1 MMKNHGLR
9 RIFSLFL
16 ALFMVFTLLPTTALA
31 EDTTGADGTQPKTV
45 AVDEG
50 EKKTDPPAQE
60 QPKNENPPAPE
71 EPKTFTVTYTDGADG
86 AVFDNEVHSNLP
98 SGTATP
104 AFSGSLAREGYTFVG
119 WNPAVAETVTADVT
133 YAAKW
138 EAGKTNARRVTV
150 PPIPDP
156 GVAPAALNTGHKID
170 VRFTVLYVGDEF
182 NIGYNYGSSEKTQ
195 FVCQY
200 KTNHSDTAYNNHTIA
215 ISDIKAAAGRASVN
229 SGYQIVGWSKESN
242 ANPTTWSLNK
252 SGTTACNKGSTIYL
266 VAKNPNPTTKY
277 TYTLNYDANGG
288 TGAPSADSWS
298 TTDAAIRYHS
308 FTVKNTI
315 PTREGYVFKGWKA
328 NDGSDTIYTG
338 GMTCA
343 VSQYGNDVVKNGNT
357 WTRTLYAVW
366 EEDAPPQPTAPDN
379 DTVKALLG
387 ENAVQII
394 CTNAQIGHGSKTFGL
409 IDGTFTVYQSNNRRC
424 EVVINGF
431 SSYMSK
437 FDAAVSVPAGTHIT
451 DNSMAGQNRTK
462 INLVWSDG
470 KWTAAD
476 APAKYHVLCSLQPV
490 EPTTPG
496 EGDLENIEKLVRIV
510 CDRNIHDAKEYGVIA
525 GSCEF
530 GGIDM
535 TGDVPTCPVTIQ
547 AAEYVKAYNGT
558 IGVEHTITGDTERLL
573 ILAWDANNNVW
584 RPMTDTPV
592 TFTVICPPAKPG
604 VEDLSNLKAPVDVT
618 CTTKPETHAAVH
630 FSLRGGTYTIGD
642 VAGNETDGYTCD
654 ITVTADK
661 YVARYNMDYGK
672 HTLTGD
678 NTKTLTLKYVEGQW
692 AVDTPI
698 TFPVECEEDLFPVHL
713 VIYRNGNTT
722 TAYKDIALE
731 SQPKGHVIDLSTI
744 DIADYYTGNYE
755 FYGWYDDGLFNIY
768 KSDPANPPAGLKE
781 KTVNGWTNLK
791 CMVYDKYQVVYFQ
804 SEEAL
809 RDFQNDHSKTE
820 GRLYSTTALFGSTLP
835 TADAPTPT
843 RTGYTFKFW
852 SREGQN
858 GDVTGQTVNGWTNLY
873 AVWEKNTYTVT
884 YTDGVNGEAFAD
896 QVYNVPFEDATPAF
910 DGTPARAGYKF
921 LGWEPTVAETV
932 TENATYVAQWEKLY
946 TVTYTDGVDGKAF
959 KDDVHSDLEKDT
971 PTPAF
976 SGDTP
981 TRKGFV
987 FDGWNPEVAETV
999 TEDVT
1004 YTAQWKPVQPD
1015 KKAIEGAIGR
1025 GVAVVCDNQNVNHG
1039 EKKYKPTLG
1048 EYTVSNVMGTAADG
1062 YTCTVT
1068 VRAAKFIEKYSS
1080 DMSNAVHTLIAG
1092 EPAEKTI
1099 ELKWNGEKWVAETE
1113 LPVTF
1118 HTLCPPE
1125 QPSKKDIEGAIGRGV
1140 KIVCDNQNVNHWGKD
1155 YKPTQGEYTV
1165 SDVTGTASEGYTC
1178 TITVKA
1184 AKIIEKYSSD
1194 MGKTHALIVG
1204 EQAEKAVELKWNGEK
1219 WVAKTELPITFHVE
1233 CPPEKPTYDELKG
1246 LGINAKVDC
1255 TTTTA
1260 HNGKSYTLIEGTYE
1274 VSDPERKGTAYTC
1287 ILTVN
1292 AKDYVAKYN
1301 AEENVGPHTLDDRDS
1316 KTIELTWNGEKWT
1329 AAETSVTFNV
1339 KCELLTVTYT
1349 DGVKGEEVFA
1359 DVVYND
1365 IPYGT
1370 NTPAFGTKD
1379 PTRKGYKFLGWEPVV
1394 ADTVTENATYVAQW
1408 EKLYTVTYT
1417 DGAKGKAFEDQ
1428 VFTDLE
1434 SGTKTPE
1441 FNGTP
1446 TRKGYKF
1453 AGWEPVVSETVT
1465 ENVTYTA
1472 QWEELYTVTYTDGV
1486 KGKAFKDQV
1495 YSDLESGTATP
1506 KFDGK
1511 PKRSGYTFTGWSPK
1525 VTDTVTKDVTYV
1537 AQWKSTKNG
1546 KDNVPKTGDSEIVMV
1561 LGSVLLF
1568 SFCGAAAVSVY
1579 DRKRKHF

>member
-1 MMKNHGLR
+1 MDRQMKGEYFKMKNHGLR

-31 EDTTGADGTQPKTV
+31 EDTTGADKTQPKTV
-45 AVDEG
+45 VEDEG

-86 AVFDNEVHSNLP
+86 AVFPNQVYSNLS

-104 AFSGSLAREGYTFVG
+104 AFSGTPAREGYTFVG
-119 WNPAVAETVTADVT
+119 WNPAVAGTVTADVT
-133 YAAKW
+133 YVAQW
-138 EAGKTNARRVTV
+138 EAGKTGPKRVTV

-252 SGTTACNKGSTIYL
+252 SGTTACNKGTTIYL

-366 EEDAPPQPTAPDN
+366 EEATPPKPDKPTA
-379 DTVKALLG
+379 
-387 ENAVQII
+387 
-394 CTNAQIGHGSKTFGL
+394 
-409 IDGTFTVYQSNNRRC
+409 
-424 EVVINGF
+424 
-431 SSYMSK
+431 
-437 FDAAVSVPAGTHIT
+437 
-451 DNSMAGQNRTK
+451 
-462 INLVWSDG
+462 
-470 KWTAAD
+470 
-476 APAKYHVLCSLQPV
+476 
-490 EPTTPG
+490 PG
-496 EGDLENIEKLVRIV
+496 EGDLSGLIGNITVNCTNGKAAHELKAKGYTLISGSYTTNEVAGDAENG
-510 CDRNIHDAKEYGVIA
+510 Y
-525 GSCEF
+525 
-530 GGIDM
+530 
-535 TGDVPTCPVTIQ
+535 TYTVTINSQ
-547 AAEYVKAYNGT
+547 KYV
-558 IGVEHTITGDTERLL
+558 EQFD
-573 ILAWDANNNVW
+573 
-584 RPMTDTPV
+584 TDTGAAHDPKGINATVTLKHTDNGWAVESGAPV
-592 TFTVICPPAKPG
+592 VFNVACVTEIVPPARPG
-604 VEDLSNLKAPVDVT
+604 AEDLSNLKAPVDVT

-698 TFPVECEEDLFPVHL
+698 TFPVECEEELFPVHL
-713 VIYRNGNTT
+713 VIYRNGDTSK
-722 TAYKDIALE
+722 AYKDVALE

-744 DIADYYTGNYE
+744 DITDYYTGNYE
-755 FYGWYDDGLFNIY
+755 FYGWYDDGAWNDY
-768 KSDPANPPAGLKE
+768 KANPANPPAGLKE

-804 SEEAL
+804 SKEAL

-820 GRLYSTTALFGSTLP
+820 GRLYSTTAPFGSTLP

-884 YTDGVNGEAFAD
+884 YTDGVNDEAFAD
-896 QVYNVPFEDATPAF
+896 QVYTAKYEDATPAF
-910 DGTPARAGYKF
+910 EG
-921 LGWEPTVAETV
+921 
-932 TENATYVAQWEKLY
+932 
-946 TVTYTDGVDGKAF
+946 
-959 KDDVHSDLEKDT
+959 
-971 PTPAF
+971 
-976 SGDTP
+976 TP

-999 TEDVT
+999 TDNAT

-1025 GVAVVCDNQNVNHG
+1025 GVAVVCDNQNVKHG
-1039 EKKYKPTLG
+1039 AKAYKVTLG
-1048 EYTVSNVMGTAADG
+1048 EYTVSDVMGTAADG

-1068 VRAAKFIEKYSS
+1068 VKAAKFIEKYSS
-1080 DMSNAVHTLIAG
+1080 DMSDAVHTLIAG

-1260 HNGKSYTLIEGTYE
+1260 HNGKSYTLIEDTYN

-1359 DVVYND
+1359 DVVYKD

-1370 NTPAFGTKD
+1370 STPAFGTKD
-1379 PTRKGYKFLGWEPVV
+1379 PTREGYKFVGWEPEV
-1394 ADTVTENATYVAQW
+1394 A
-1408 EKLYTVTYT
+1408 
-1417 DGAKGKAFEDQ
+1417 
-1428 VFTDLE
+1428 
-1434 SGTKTPE
+1434 
-1441 FNGTP
+1441 
-1446 TRKGYKF
+1446 
-1453 AGWEPVVSETVT
+1453 ETVT
-1465 ENVTYTA
+1465 KNVTYTA
-1472 QWEELYTVTYTDGV
+1472 KWEKLYTVTYTDGV

-1495 YSDLESGTATP
+1495 YSDLEAGTDTP

-1511 PKRSGYTFTGWSPK
+1511 PTRKGYTFTGWSPK

-1537 AQWKSTKNG
+1537 AQWKSVKNG
-1546 KDNVPKTGDSEIVMV
+1546 KDNIPKTGDSEIVMV

>member
-31 EDTTGADGTQPKTV
+31 EDTTGADETQPKTV
-45 AVDEG
+45 VVDEG

-60 QPKNENPPAPE
+60 QPKDEDPPAPE

-86 AVFDNEVHSNLP
+86 AVFADKVYSNLS

-138 EAGKTNARRVTV
+138 EAGKTSARRVTL
-150 PPIPDP
+150 PTIPEPDI
-156 GVAPAALNTGHKID
+156 APAALNTGHKID

-229 SGYQIVGWSKESN
+229 SGYQIVGWSKKSN

-252 SGTTACNKGSTIYL
+252 SGTTACNKGTTIYL

-308 FTVKNTI
+308 FTVKNTT

-328 NDGSDTIYTG
+328 KDGSDTIYTG
-338 GMTCA
+338 GTLCS

-366 EEDAPPQPTAPDN
+366 EEDAPAQPTPLDEAG
-379 DTVKALLG
+379 VKALLG

-394 CTNAQIGHGSKTFGL
+394 CTNTQISHGSKTFGL
-409 IDGTFTVYQSNNRRC
+409 IDGTFTVHQSNNRC
-424 EVVINGF
+424 EVVINSF
-431 SSYMSK
+431 SPYVNE
-437 FDAAVSVPAGTHIT
+437 FNAAVSVPAGTHIT

-476 APAKYHVLCSLQPV
+476 APAKYHVLCSSQPA
-490 EPTTPG
+490 EPTAPG

-530 GGIDM
+530 GDIDM

-604 VEDLSNLKAPVDVT
+604 AEDLAKLEAPVEVV
-618 CTTKPETHAAVH
+618 CTTKPETHTAAP
-630 FSLRGGTYTIGD
+630 FSLIEGTYDIGD
-642 VAGNETDGYTCD
+642 VSGNETDGYTCD
-654 ITVTADK
+654 ITVTAGN
-661 YVARYNMDYGK
+661 YVALYNTDFGK

-678 NTKTLTLKYVEGQW
+678 NSKTLTLKYVEGRW
-692 AVDTPI
+692 VVNDPV
-698 TFPVECEEDLFPVHL
+698 TFPVECEEELFPVHL
-713 VIYRNGNTT
+713 VIYRNGDTSK
-722 TAYKDIALE
+722 AYKDVALE

-896 QVYNVPFEDATPAF
+896 QAYTAKYEDATPAF
-910 DGTPARAGYKF
+910 EG
-921 LGWEPTVAETV
+921 
-932 TENATYVAQWEKLY
+932 
-946 TVTYTDGVDGKAF
+946 
-959 KDDVHSDLEKDT
+959 
-971 PTPAF
+971 
-976 SGDTP
+976 TP

-1025 GVAVVCDNQNVNHG
+1025 GVAVVCDNQNVKHG
-1039 EKKYKPTLG
+1039 AKAYKVTLG

-1080 DMSNAVHTLIAG
+1080 DMGDAVHTLIAG

-1113 LPVTF
+1113 LPVAF

-1260 HNGKSYTLIEGTYE
+1260 HNGKSYTLIEDTYN

-1359 DVVYND
+1359 DVVYKD

-1370 NTPAFGTKD
+1370 STPAFGTKD
-1379 PTRKGYKFLGWEPVV
+1379 PTREGYKFVGWEPEV
-1394 ADTVTENATYVAQW
+1394 A
-1408 EKLYTVTYT
+1408 
-1417 DGAKGKAFEDQ
+1417 
-1428 VFTDLE
+1428 
-1434 SGTKTPE
+1434 
-1441 FNGTP
+1441 
-1446 TRKGYKF
+1446 
-1453 AGWEPVVSETVT
+1453 ETVT
-1465 ENVTYTA
+1465 KDVTYTA
-1472 QWEELYTVTYTDGV
+1472 KWEKLYTVTYTDGV

-1495 YSDLESGTATP
+1495 YKDLESGTDTP

-1511 PKRSGYTFTGWSPK
+1511 PTRKGYTFTGWSPK

-1537 AQWKSTKNG
+1537 AQWKSVKNG
-1546 KDNVPKTGDSEIVMV
+1546 KDNIPKTGDSEIVMV

>member
-1 MMKNHGLR
+1 MQTVCASGMDHQMKGEYFKMKNHGLR

-45 AVDEG
+45 LVDEG

-71 EPKTFTVTYTDGADG
+71 DPKTFTVTYTDGVGG
-86 AVFDNEVHSNLP
+86 AVFDNDVHSNLP

-138 EAGKTNARRVTV
+138 EEGKTNARRVPLPTI
-150 PPIPDP
+150 PKPDP
-156 GVAPAALNTGHKID
+156 APADLNTGHKID

-182 NIGYNYGSSEKTQ
+182 NIGYNYGSSEKTK

-215 ISDIKAAAGRASVN
+215 ISDIKAAASRASVN

-366 EEDAPPQPTAPDN
+366 EEATPPKPDKPTA
-379 DTVKALLG
+379 
-387 ENAVQII
+387 
-394 CTNAQIGHGSKTFGL
+394 
-409 IDGTFTVYQSNNRRC
+409 
-424 EVVINGF
+424 
-431 SSYMSK
+431 
-437 FDAAVSVPAGTHIT
+437 
-451 DNSMAGQNRTK
+451 
-462 INLVWSDG
+462 
-470 KWTAAD
+470 
-476 APAKYHVLCSLQPV
+476 
-490 EPTTPG
+490 PG
-496 EGDLENIEKLVRIV
+496 EGDLSGLIGNITVNCTNGKAAHELKAKGYTLISGSYTTNEVAGDAENG
-510 CDRNIHDAKEYGVIA
+510 Y
-525 GSCEF
+525 
-530 GGIDM
+530 
-535 TGDVPTCPVTIQ
+535 TYTVTINSQ
-547 AAEYVKAYNGT
+547 KYVEQFDADTGAAHDPKGVNATVTLKYTDNGWT
-558 IGVEHTITGDTERLL
+558 VEKSGAPVVFDVACVTE
-573 ILAWDANNNVW
+573 IV
-584 RPMTDTPV
+584 
-592 TFTVICPPAKPG
+592 PPARPG
-604 VEDLSNLKAPVDVT
+604 AEDLSNLKAPVDVT

-698 TFPVECEEDLFPVHL
+698 TFPVECEEELFPVHL

-744 DIADYYTGNYE
+744 DIADYYTGNYK
-755 FYGWYDDGLFNIY
+755 FYGWYDDGAWNNY
-768 KSDPANPPAGLKE
+768 KANPANPPAGLKE

-804 SEEAL
+804 SEEAW

-820 GRLYSTTALFGSTLP
+820 GRLYSTTAPFGSTLP

-896 QVYNVPFEDATPAF
+896 QAYTAKYEDATPAF
-910 DGTPARAGYKF
+910 EGTPA
-921 LGWEPTVAETV
+921 
-932 TENATYVAQWEKLY
+932 
-946 TVTYTDGVDGKAF
+946 
-959 KDDVHSDLEKDT
+959 
-971 PTPAF
+971 
-976 SGDTP
+976 
-981 TRKGFV
+981 RKGFV
-987 FDGWNPEVAETV
+987 FDGWTPEVAETV
-999 TEDVT
+999 TDNAT

-1080 DMSNAVHTLIAG
+1080 DMSDAVHTLIAG

-1204 EQAEKAVELKWNGEK
+1204 EQAEKTVELKWDGEK

-1260 HNGKSYTLIEGTYE
+1260 HNGKSYTLIEDTYN

-1359 DVVYND
+1359 DVVYKD

-1370 NTPAFGTKD
+1370 STPAFGTKD
-1379 PTRKGYKFLGWEPVV
+1379 PTREGYKFVGWEPEV
-1394 ADTVTENATYVAQW
+1394 A
-1408 EKLYTVTYT
+1408 
-1417 DGAKGKAFEDQ
+1417 
-1428 VFTDLE
+1428 
-1434 SGTKTPE
+1434 
-1441 FNGTP
+1441 
-1446 TRKGYKF
+1446 
-1453 AGWEPVVSETVT
+1453 ETVT
-1465 ENVTYTA
+1465 KDVTYTA
-1472 QWEELYTVTYTDGV
+1472 KWEKLYTVTYTDGV

-1495 YSDLESGTATP
+1495 YSDLESGTDTP

-1511 PKRSGYTFTGWSPK
+1511 PTRKGYTFTGWSPK

-1537 AQWKSTKNG
+1537 AQWKSVKNG
-1546 KDNVPKTGDSEIVMV
+1546 KDNIPKTGDSEIVMV

>member
-1 MMKNHGLR
+1 M
-9 RIFSLFL
+9 
-16 ALFMVFTLLPTTALA
+16 PT
-31 EDTTGADGTQPKTV
+31 
-45 AVDEG
+45 
-50 EKKTDPPAQE
+50 
-60 QPKNENPPAPE
+60 
-71 EPKTFTVTYTDGADG
+71 
-86 AVFDNEVHSNLP
+86 
-98 SGTATP
+98 
-104 AFSGSLAREGYTFVG
+104 
-119 WNPAVAETVTADVT
+119 
-133 YAAKW
+133 
-138 EAGKTNARRVTV
+138 
-150 PPIPDP
+150 IPDP
-156 GVAPAALNTGHKID
+156 DPAPAALNTGHKID
-170 VRFTVLYVGDEF
+170 VTFTVLYVGDEF
-182 NIGYNYGSSEKTQ
+182 RIGYNYGSSEKTK

-200 KTNHSDTAYNNHTIA
+200 SSNHSDTAYNNHTIA
-215 ISDIKAAAGRASVN
+215 ISDIKAAAGRATVN
-229 SGYQIVGWSKESN
+229 SGYTIVGWSKESN

-252 SGTTACNKGSTIYL
+252 SGTTACNKGTTIYL

-328 NDGSDTIYTG
+328 KDGSDTIYTG
-338 GMTCA
+338 GTLCS
-343 VSQYGNDVVKNGNT
+343 VSQQGNDVVKNGNT

-366 EEDAPPQPTAPDN
+366 EEDAPAKPTAPDN

-409 IDGTFTVYQSNNRRC
+409 IDGTFTVYQSNNRC
-424 EVVINGF
+424 EVVINSLSPYVNEF
-431 SSYMSK
+431 N
-437 FDAAVSVPAGTHIT
+437 AAVSVPAGTHIT

-535 TGDVPTCPVTIQ
+535 TGDVPTCPVTIR
-547 AAEYVKAYNGT
+547 AAKYVEAYNGT

-592 TFTVICPPAKPG
+592 TFTVVCPPAKPG
-604 VEDLSNLKAPVDVT
+604 AEDLAKLEAPVEVA
-618 CTTKPETHAAVH
+618 CTTKPETHAAAR
-630 FSLRGGTYTIGD
+630 FSLIEGTYDIGD
-642 VAGNETDGYTCD
+642 VSGNETDGYTCD
-654 ITVTADK
+654 IIITADEYVTK
-661 YVARYNMDYGK
+661 YNTDFGK

-678 NTKTLTLKYVEGQW
+678 NTKPLTLKYVEGRW
-692 AVDTPI
+692 VVNDPV
-698 TFPVECEEDLFPVHL
+698 TFAVECEEELFPVHL
-713 VIYRNGNTT
+713 VIYRNGDTSK
-722 TAYKDIALE
+722 AYKDIALE
-731 SQPKGHVIDLSTI
+731 GQPKGHVIDLSTI

-896 QVYNVPFEDATPAF
+896 QAYTAKYEDATPAF
-910 DGTPARAGYKF
+910 EGTPARAGYKF

-1048 EYTVSNVMGTAADG
+1048 EYTVSDVMGTAADG

-1068 VRAAKFIEKYSS
+1068 VKAAKFIEKYSS
-1080 DMSNAVHTLIAG
+1080 DMGDAVHTLIAG

-1178 TITVKA
+1178 TVTVKA

-1194 MGKTHALIVG
+1194 MGKTHELIVG
-1204 EQAEKAVELKWNGEK
+1204 EQAEKTVELKWDGEK

-1260 HNGKSYTLIEGTYE
+1260 HNDKPYTLIEDTYN

-1301 AEENVGPHTLDDRDS
+1301 AEEKVGPHTLDDRDS
-1316 KTIELTWNGEKWT
+1316 KAIELTWNGEKWT

-1359 DVVYND
+1359 DIVYKD

-1370 NTPAFGTKD
+1370 STPAFGTKD
-1379 PTRKGYKFLGWEPVV
+1379 PTREGYKFVGWEPEV
-1394 ADTVTENATYVAQW
+1394 AETVTKNVTYTAKW

-1417 DGAKGKAFEDQ
+1417 DGAKGKAF
-1428 VFTDLE
+1428 
-1434 SGTKTPE
+1434 
-1441 FNGTP
+1441 
-1446 TRKGYKF
+1446 
-1453 AGWEPVVSETVT
+1453 
-1465 ENVTYTA
+1465 
-1472 QWEELYTVTYTDGV
+1472 
-1486 KGKAFKDQV
+1486 KDQV
-1495 YSDLESGTATP
+1495 YSDLESGTDTP

-1511 PKRSGYTFTGWSPK
+1511 PTRKGYTFTGWSPK

-1537 AQWKSTKNG
+1537 AQWKSVKNG
-1546 KDNVPKTGDSEIVMV
+1546 KDNIPKTGDSEIVMV

>member
-1 MMKNHGLR
+1 MDRQMKGEYFKMKNHGLR

-31 EDTTGADGTQPKTV
+31 EDTTGADETQPKTV
-45 AVDEG
+45 AVDG
-50 EKKTDPPAQE
+50 DEKKTDPPAQE

-71 EPKTFTVTYTDGADG
+71 EPKTFTVTYTDGVGG

-252 SGTTACNKGSTIYL
+252 SGTTACNKGTTIYL

-308 FTVKNTI
+308 FTVKNTV

-328 NDGSDTIYTG
+328 KDGSDTIYTG
-338 GMTCA
+338 GALCS
-343 VSQYGNDVVKNGNT
+343 VSQQGNDVVKNGNT

-366 EEDAPPQPTAPDN
+366 EEDAPAQPTPLDEAG
-379 DTVKALLG
+379 VKALLG

-409 IDGTFTVYQSNNRRC
+409 IDGTFTVHQSNNRC

-431 SSYMSK
+431 SSYMSE
-437 FDAAVSVPAGTHIT
+437 FDAVVSVPAGTHIT
-451 DNSMAGQNRTK
+451 DNSMAGQNRAK

-476 APAKYHVLCSLQPV
+476 APAKYHVLCSSQPA
-490 EPTTPG
+490 EPTAPG

-530 GGIDM
+530 GGIDV
-535 TGDVPTCPVTIQ
+535 TGDVPTCPVTIR
-547 AAEYVKAYNGT
+547 AAKYVEAYNGT
-558 IGVEHTITGDTERLL
+558 IGVEHAITGDTERLL

-592 TFTVICPPAKPG
+592 TFTVVCPPAKPG
-604 VEDLSNLKAPVDVT
+604 AEDLAKLEAPVEVA
-618 CTTKPETHAAVH
+618 CTTKPETHAAAH
-630 FSLRGGTYTIGD
+630 FSLGDGTYTIGD
-642 VAGNETDGYTCD
+642 VAGNKTDGYTCD

-896 QVYNVPFEDATPAF
+896 QAYTAKYEDATPAF
-910 DGTPARAGYKF
+910 NG
-921 LGWEPTVAETV
+921 
-932 TENATYVAQWEKLY
+932 
-946 TVTYTDGVDGKAF
+946 
-959 KDDVHSDLEKDT
+959 
-971 PTPAF
+971 
-976 SGDTP
+976 TP

-987 FDGWNPEVAETV
+987 FDGWTPEVAETV
-999 TEDVT
+999 TDNAT

-1025 GVAVVCDNQNVNHG
+1025 GVAVVCDNQNVKHG
-1039 EKKYKPTLG
+1039 AKAYKVTLG

-1080 DMSNAVHTLIAG
+1080 DMGDAVHTLIAG

-1204 EQAEKAVELKWNGEK
+1204 EQAEKTVELKWDGEK

-1359 DVVYND
+1359 DVVYKD

-1370 NTPAFGTKD
+1370 STPAFGTKD
-1379 PTRKGYKFLGWEPVV
+1379 PTRKGYKFVGWEPEV
-1394 ADTVTENATYVAQW
+1394 A
-1408 EKLYTVTYT
+1408 
-1417 DGAKGKAFEDQ
+1417 
-1428 VFTDLE
+1428 
-1434 SGTKTPE
+1434 
-1441 FNGTP
+1441 
-1446 TRKGYKF
+1446 
-1453 AGWEPVVSETVT
+1453 ETVT
-1465 ENVTYTA
+1465 KDVTYTA
-1472 QWEELYTVTYTDGV
+1472 KWEELYTVTYTDGV

-1495 YSDLESGTATP
+1495 YSDLEAGTDTP

-1511 PKRSGYTFTGWSPK
+1511 PTRKGYTFTGWSPK

-1537 AQWKSTKNG
+1537 AQWKSVKNG
-1546 KDNVPKTGDSEIVMV
+1546 KDNIPKTGDSEIVMV

>member
-1 MMKNHGLR
+1 MQTVCASGMDRQMKGEYFKMKNHGLR

-31 EDTTGADGTQPKTV
+31 EDTTGADETQAKTV
-45 AVDEG
+45 VVDEG

-71 EPKTFTVTYTDGADG
+71 DPKTFTVTYTDGVGG
-86 AVFDNEVHSNLP
+86 AVFDNDVHSNLP

-119 WNPAVAETVTADVT
+119 WNPAVAETVTANVT
-133 YAAKW
+133 YVAQW
-138 EAGKTNARRVTV
+138 EAGKTSARRVTL
-150 PPIPDP
+150 PTIPEPDI
-156 GVAPAALNTGHKID
+156 APAALNTGHKID

-182 NIGYNYGSSEKTQ
+182 NIGYNYGSSEKTK

-215 ISDIKAAAGRASVN
+215 ISDIKAAASRASVN

-252 SGTTACNKGSTIYL
+252 SGTTACNKGTTIYL

-298 TTDAAIRYHS
+298 TTDASIRYHS

-366 EEDAPPQPTAPDN
+366 EEATPPKPDKPTA
-379 DTVKALLG
+379 
-387 ENAVQII
+387 
-394 CTNAQIGHGSKTFGL
+394 
-409 IDGTFTVYQSNNRRC
+409 
-424 EVVINGF
+424 
-431 SSYMSK
+431 
-437 FDAAVSVPAGTHIT
+437 
-451 DNSMAGQNRTK
+451 
-462 INLVWSDG
+462 
-470 KWTAAD
+470 
-476 APAKYHVLCSLQPV
+476 
-490 EPTTPG
+490 PG
-496 EGDLENIEKLVRIV
+496 EGDLSGLIDNVTVNCTNEAATHELKTKGYALISGSYTTGEVKGDAENG
-510 CDRNIHDAKEYGVIA
+510 Y
-525 GSCEF
+525 
-530 GGIDM
+530 
-535 TGDVPTCPVTIQ
+535 TYTVTINSQ
-547 AAEYVKAYNGT
+547 KYV
-558 IGVEHTITGDTERLL
+558 EQFD
-573 ILAWDANNNVW
+573 
-584 RPMTDTPV
+584 TDTGAAHDPKGVNATVTLKYTDNGWTVTNGAPV
-592 TFTVICPPAKPG
+592 VFDVACVTEIVPPAKPG
-604 VEDLSNLKAPVDVT
+604 AEDLSNLKAPVDVT
-618 CTTKPETHAAVH
+618 CTTKLETHAAVH

-692 AVDTPI
+692 AVDAPV
-698 TFPVECEEDLFPVHL
+698 TFPVECEEELFPVHL

-896 QVYNVPFEDATPAF
+896 QTYTAKYEDATPTF
-910 DGTPARAGYKF
+910 EGTPA
-921 LGWEPTVAETV
+921 
-932 TENATYVAQWEKLY
+932 
-946 TVTYTDGVDGKAF
+946 
-959 KDDVHSDLEKDT
+959 
-971 PTPAF
+971 
-976 SGDTP
+976 
-981 TRKGFV
+981 RKGFV

-999 TEDVT
+999 TDNAT

-1025 GVAVVCDNQNVNHG
+1025 GVAVVCDNQNVKHG
-1039 EKKYKPTLG
+1039 AKAYKVTLG
-1048 EYTVSNVMGTAADG
+1048 EYTVSDVMGTAADG

-1080 DMSNAVHTLIAG
+1080 DMGDAVHTLIAG

-1140 KIVCDNQNVNHWGKD
+1140 RIVCDNQNVNHWAKD

-1184 AKIIEKYSSD
+1184 AKIVEKYGSD
-1194 MGKTHALIVG
+1194 FGKPHDLIIG
-1204 EQAEKAVELKWNGEK
+1204 EAAEKTVELKWDGEK

-1260 HNGKSYTLIEGTYE
+1260 HNDKSYTLIEGTYE

-1359 DVVYND
+1359 DVVYKD

-1370 NTPAFGTKD
+1370 STPAFGTKD
-1379 PTRKGYKFLGWEPVV
+1379 PTREGYKFVGWEPEV
-1394 ADTVTENATYVAQW
+1394 AETVTENVTYTAKW

-1417 DGAKGKAFEDQ
+1417 DGAKGKAF
-1428 VFTDLE
+1428 
-1434 SGTKTPE
+1434 
-1441 FNGTP
+1441 
-1446 TRKGYKF
+1446 
-1453 AGWEPVVSETVT
+1453 
-1465 ENVTYTA
+1465 
-1472 QWEELYTVTYTDGV
+1472 
-1486 KGKAFKDQV
+1486 KDQV
-1495 YSDLESGTATP
+1495 YSDLEAGTDTP

-1511 PKRSGYTFTGWSPK
+1511 PTRKGYTFTGWSPK

-1537 AQWKSTKNG
+1537 AQWKSVKNG
-1546 KDNVPKTGDSEIVMV
+1546 KDNIPKTGDSEIVMV

>member
-1 MMKNHGLR
+1 M
-9 RIFSLFL
+9 
-16 ALFMVFTLLPTTALA
+16 TA
-31 EDTTGADGTQPKTV
+31 
-45 AVDEG
+45 
-50 EKKTDPPAQE
+50 
-60 QPKNENPPAPE
+60 N
-71 EPKTFTVTYTDGADG
+71 VTY
-86 AVFDNEVHSNLP
+86 
-98 SGTATP
+98 
-104 AFSGSLAREGYTFVG
+104 
-119 WNPAVAETVTADVT
+119 VAQ
-133 YAAKW
+133 W

-156 GVAPAALNTGHKID
+156 GVAPADLNTGHKID

-182 NIGYNYGSSEKTQ
+182 NIGYNYGSSEKTK

-298 TTDAAIRYHS
+298 TTDASIRYHS

-366 EEDAPPQPTAPDN
+366 EEAAPPKPDKPTA
-379 DTVKALLG
+379 
-387 ENAVQII
+387 
-394 CTNAQIGHGSKTFGL
+394 
-409 IDGTFTVYQSNNRRC
+409 
-424 EVVINGF
+424 
-431 SSYMSK
+431 
-437 FDAAVSVPAGTHIT
+437 
-451 DNSMAGQNRTK
+451 
-462 INLVWSDG
+462 
-470 KWTAAD
+470 
-476 APAKYHVLCSLQPV
+476 
-490 EPTTPG
+490 PG
-496 EGDLENIEKLVRIV
+496 EGDLSGLIGQITVNCTNGKAAHELKTKGYTLISGSYTTSEVAGDAENG
-510 CDRNIHDAKEYGVIA
+510 Y
-525 GSCEF
+525 
-530 GGIDM
+530 
-535 TGDVPTCPVTIQ
+535 TCTVTINSQ
-547 AAEYVKAYNGT
+547 KYV
-558 IGVEHTITGDTERLL
+558 EQFD
-573 ILAWDANNNVW
+573 
-584 RPMTDTPV
+584 TDTGAAHTPKDAAATVTLKHTDNGWAVERGVPV
-592 TFTVICPPAKPG
+592 VFNVVCVTEIVPPAKPG
-604 VEDLSNLKAPVDVT
+604 AEDLANLEAPVEVA
-618 CTTKPETHAAVH
+618 CTTKPETHAAAH
-630 FSLRGGTYTIGD
+630 FSLGDGTYTIGD
-642 VAGNETDGYTCD
+642 VAGNKTDGYTCD
-654 ITVTADK
+654 ITVTADR
-661 YVARYNMDYGK
+661 YVWWYNLDYGK

-698 TFPVECEEDLFPVHL
+698 TFPVECEEELFPVHL
-713 VIYRNGNTT
+713 VIYRNGDTSK
-722 TAYKDIALE
+722 AYKDIPLE

-755 FYGWYDDGLFNIY
+755 FYGWYDDGAWNNY
-768 KSDPANPPAGLKE
+768 KANPANPPAGLKE

-820 GRLYSTTALFGSTLP
+820 GRLYSTTAPFGSTLP

-896 QVYNVPFEDATPAF
+896 QTYTAKYEDATPTF
-910 DGTPARAGYKF
+910 EGTPA
-921 LGWEPTVAETV
+921 
-932 TENATYVAQWEKLY
+932 
-946 TVTYTDGVDGKAF
+946 
-959 KDDVHSDLEKDT
+959 
-971 PTPAF
+971 
-976 SGDTP
+976 
-981 TRKGFV
+981 RKGFV

-999 TEDVT
+999 TDNAT

-1025 GVAVVCDNQNVNHG
+1025 GVAVVCDNQNVKHG
-1039 EKKYKPTLG
+1039 AKAYKVTLG
-1048 EYTVSNVMGTAADG
+1048 EYTVSDVMGTAADG

-1080 DMSNAVHTLIAG
+1080 DMGDAVHTLIAG

-1140 KIVCDNQNVNHWGKD
+1140 RIVCDNQNVNHWAKD

-1184 AKIIEKYSSD
+1184 AKIVEKYGSD
-1194 MGKTHALIVG
+1194 FGKPHDLIIG
-1204 EQAEKAVELKWNGEK
+1204 EAAEKTVELKWDGEK

-1260 HNGKSYTLIEGTYE
+1260 HNDKSYTLIEGTYE

-1339 KCELLTVTYT
+1339 KCKLLTVTYT
-1349 DGVKGEEVFA
+1349 DGVKGEEVFE
-1359 DVVYND
+1359 DVVYKD

-1370 NTPAFGTKD
+1370 STPAFGTKD
-1379 PTRKGYKFLGWEPVV
+1379 PTREGYKFVGWEPEV
-1394 ADTVTENATYVAQW
+1394 AETVTENVTYTAKW

-1417 DGAKGKAFEDQ
+1417 DGAKGKAF
-1428 VFTDLE
+1428 
-1434 SGTKTPE
+1434 
-1441 FNGTP
+1441 
-1446 TRKGYKF
+1446 
-1453 AGWEPVVSETVT
+1453 
-1465 ENVTYTA
+1465 
-1472 QWEELYTVTYTDGV
+1472 
-1486 KGKAFKDQV
+1486 KDQV
-1495 YSDLESGTATP
+1495 YSDLEAGTDTP

-1511 PKRSGYTFTGWSPK
+1511 PTRKGYTFTGWSPK

-1537 AQWKSTKNG
+1537 AQWKSVKNG
-1546 KDNVPKTGDSEIVMV
+1546 KDNIPKTGDSEIVMV

>member
-1 MMKNHGLR
+1 MDRQMKGEYFKMKNHGLR

-31 EDTTGADGTQPKTV
+31 EDTTGADETQPKTV

-60 QPKNENPPAPE
+60 QPKDEDPPAPE

-86 AVFDNEVHSNLP
+86 AVFPNQVYRDLS
-98 SGTATP
+98 SGTPTP
-104 AFSGSLAREGYTFVG
+104 AFDGTLAREGYTFAG
-119 WNPAVAETVTADVT
+119 WNPTVAGTVTADVT

-138 EAGKTNARRVTV
+138 EEGKTGPRRVTV
-150 PPIPDP
+150 PTIPGPD
-156 GVAPAALNTGHKID
+156 VDPAALDTGHKID

-182 NIGYNYGSSEKTQ
+182 NIGYNYGSSEKTK

-252 SGTTACNKGSTIYL
+252 SGTTACNKGTTIYL

-366 EEDAPPQPTAPDN
+366 EEATPPKPDKPTA
-379 DTVKALLG
+379 
-387 ENAVQII
+387 
-394 CTNAQIGHGSKTFGL
+394 
-409 IDGTFTVYQSNNRRC
+409 
-424 EVVINGF
+424 
-431 SSYMSK
+431 
-437 FDAAVSVPAGTHIT
+437 
-451 DNSMAGQNRTK
+451 
-462 INLVWSDG
+462 
-470 KWTAAD
+470 
-476 APAKYHVLCSLQPV
+476 
-490 EPTTPG
+490 PG
-496 EGDLENIEKLVRIV
+496 EGDLSGLIGNITVNCTNGKAAHELKAKGYTLISGSYTTNEVAGDAENG
-510 CDRNIHDAKEYGVIA
+510 Y
-525 GSCEF
+525 
-530 GGIDM
+530 
-535 TGDVPTCPVTIQ
+535 TCTVTINSQ
-547 AAEYVKAYNGT
+547 KYVEQFDTNTRTVHDPKGVNATVTLKYTDNGWT
-558 IGVEHTITGDTERLL
+558 VESGAPVVFDVACVTE
-573 ILAWDANNNVW
+573 IV
-584 RPMTDTPV
+584 
-592 TFTVICPPAKPG
+592 PPARPG
-604 VEDLSNLKAPVDVT
+604 AEDLSNLKAPVDVT

-698 TFPVECEEDLFPVHL
+698 TFPVECEEELFPVHL
-713 VIYRNGNTT
+713 VIYRNGDTSK
-722 TAYKDIALE
+722 AYKDVALE

-744 DIADYYTGNYE
+744 DITDYYTGNYE

-896 QVYNVPFEDATPAF
+896 QAYTAKYEDATPAF
-910 DGTPARAGYKF
+910 EGTPARAGYKF

-946 TVTYTDGVDGKAF
+946 TVTYTDGVGEKAF

-1068 VRAAKFIEKYSS
+1068 VKAAKFIEKYSS
-1080 DMSNAVHTLIAG
+1080 DMGDAVHTLIAG

-1204 EQAEKAVELKWNGEK
+1204 EQAEKTVELKWDGEK

-1255 TTTTA
+1255 TTTTV
-1260 HNGKSYTLIEGTYE
+1260 HNDKSYTLIEGTYD

-1329 AAETSVTFNV
+1329 AAEASVTFNV

-1359 DVVYND
+1359 DVVYKD

-1370 NTPAFGTKD
+1370 STPAFGTKD
-1379 PTRKGYKFLGWEPVV
+1379 PTREGYKFVGWEPEV
-1394 ADTVTENATYVAQW
+1394 A
-1408 EKLYTVTYT
+1408 
-1417 DGAKGKAFEDQ
+1417 
-1428 VFTDLE
+1428 
-1434 SGTKTPE
+1434 
-1441 FNGTP
+1441 
-1446 TRKGYKF
+1446 
-1453 AGWEPVVSETVT
+1453 ETVT
-1465 ENVTYTA
+1465 KDVTYTA
-1472 QWEELYTVTYTDGV
+1472 KWEKLYTVTYTDGV

-1495 YSDLESGTATP
+1495 YKDLESGTDTP

-1511 PKRSGYTFTGWSPK
+1511 PTRKGYTFTGWSPK

-1537 AQWKSTKNG
+1537 AQWKSVKNG
-1546 KDNVPKTGDSEIVMV
+1546 KDNIPKTGDSEIVMV

>member
-1 MMKNHGLR
+1 MDRQMKGEYFMMKNHGLR

-16 ALFMVFTLLPTTALA
+16 ALFMVFTLLPTAAFA
-31 EDTTGADGTQPKTV
+31 EDTTEPKPTV
-45 AVDEG
+45 AEDGKQEPKPDEDQQPAG
-50 EKKTDPPAQE
+50 ETPDKPNDE
-60 QPKNENPPAPE
+60 DPPAPE
-71 EPKTFTVTYTDGADG
+71 GPKTFTVTYTDGAGD
-86 AVFDNEVHSNLP
+86 AVFPKQVYPNLP

-104 AFSGSLAREGYTFVG
+104 AFSGTLARDGYTFAG
-119 WNPAVAETVTADVT
+119 WNPAVAETVTANVT
-133 YAAKW
+133 YVAQW
-138 EAGKTNARRVTV
+138 EAGKTSARRVTL
-150 PPIPDP
+150 PTIPDP
-156 GVAPAALNTGHKID
+156 DPAPAALDTGHKID

-182 NIGYNYGSSEKTQ
+182 NIGYNYGSSEKTK

-328 NDGSDTIYTG
+328 KDGSDTIYTG
-338 GMTCA
+338 GTLCS
-343 VSQYGNDVVKNGNT
+343 VSQQGNDVVKNGNT

-366 EEDAPPQPTAPDN
+366 EEDAPAQPTPLDEAG
-379 DTVKALLG
+379 VKALLG

-394 CTNAQIGHGSKTFGL
+394 CTNEQIGHGSKTFGL

-535 TGDVPTCPVTIQ
+535 TGDVPTCPVTIR
-547 AAEYVKAYNGT
+547 AAKYVEAYNGT

-573 ILAWDANNNVW
+573 LLAWDANNNVW

-604 VEDLSNLKAPVDVT
+604 VEDLAKLEAPVEVV
-618 CTTKPETHAAVH
+618 CTTKPETHAAAH
-630 FSLRGGTYTIGD
+630 FSLGDGTYTIGD
-642 VAGNETDGYTCD
+642 VAGNKTDGYTCD
-654 ITVTADK
+654 ITVTADR
-661 YVARYNMDYGK
+661 YVWWYNLDYGK

-698 TFPVECEEDLFPVHL
+698 TFPVEC
-713 VIYRNGNTT
+713 G
-722 TAYKDIALE
+722 
-731 SQPKGHVIDLSTI
+731 
-744 DIADYYTGNYE
+744 
-755 FYGWYDDGLFNIY
+755 
-768 KSDPANPPAGLKE
+768 
-781 KTVNGWTNLK
+781 
-791 CMVYDKYQVVYFQ
+791 
-804 SEEAL
+804 
-809 RDFQNDHSKTE
+809 TE
-820 GRLYSTTALFGSTLP
+820 PET
-835 TADAPTPT
+835 
-843 RTGYTFKFW
+843 
-852 SREGQN
+852 
-858 GDVTGQTVNGWTNLY
+858 
-873 AVWEKNTYTVT
+873 TYTVT
-884 YTDGVNGEAFAD
+884 YTDGVVGVEVFEDVVHENLPYGTKTPAFYTKDPTRKGYVFTGWNPAVAATVTGDATYTAVWEEDANGNGTPDKEEEKYTVSYTDGVENEEIFAD
-896 QVYNVPFEDATPAF
+896 QVYGNLLSGTATPAF
-910 DGTPARAGYKF
+910 NGTPTRAGYKF

-946 TVTYTDGVDGKAF
+946 TVTYTDGVGGKAF

-971 PTPAF
+971 KTPAYKD
-976 SGDTP
+976 GIP
-981 TRKGFV
+981 TRKGFK
-987 FDGWNPEVAETV
+987 FLGWEPEVADTV

-1004 YTAQWKPVQPD
+1004 YTAQW
-1015 KKAIEGAIGR
+1015 
-1025 GVAVVCDNQNVNHG
+1025 G
-1039 EKKYKPTLG
+1039 E
-1048 EYTVSNVMGTAADG
+1048 
-1062 YTCTVT
+1062 
-1068 VRAAKFIEKYSS
+1068 
-1080 DMSNAVHTLIAG
+1080 
-1092 EPAEKTI
+1092 
-1099 ELKWNGEKWVAETE
+1099 
-1113 LPVTF
+1113 
-1118 HTLCPPE
+1118 
-1125 QPSKKDIEGAIGRGV
+1125 
-1140 KIVCDNQNVNHWGKD
+1140 
-1155 YKPTQGEYTV
+1155 
-1165 SDVTGTASEGYTC
+1165 
-1178 TITVKA
+1178 
-1184 AKIIEKYSSD
+1184 
-1194 MGKTHALIVG
+1194 
-1204 EQAEKAVELKWNGEK
+1204 
-1219 WVAKTELPITFHVE
+1219 
-1233 CPPEKPTYDELKG
+1233 
-1246 LGINAKVDC
+1246 
-1255 TTTTA
+1255 
-1260 HNGKSYTLIEGTYE
+1260 
-1274 VSDPERKGTAYTC
+1274 
-1287 ILTVN
+1287 
-1292 AKDYVAKYN
+1292 
-1301 AEENVGPHTLDDRDS
+1301 
-1316 KTIELTWNGEKWT
+1316 
-1329 AAETSVTFNV
+1329 
-1339 KCELLTVTYT
+1339 
-1349 DGVKGEEVFA
+1349 
-1359 DVVYND
+1359 
-1365 IPYGT
+1365 
-1370 NTPAFGTKD
+1370 
-1379 PTRKGYKFLGWEPVV
+1379 
-1394 ADTVTENATYVAQW
+1394 
-1408 EKLYTVTYT
+1408 LYTVTYT

-1446 TRKGYKF
+1446 TREGYKF
-1453 AGWEPVVSETVT
+1453 VGWEPEVAETVT
-1465 ENVTYTA
+1465 KNVTYTA
-1472 QWEELYTVTYTDGV
+1472 KWEKLYTVTYTDGV

-1495 YSDLESGTATP
+1495 YKDLESGTDTP

-1511 PKRSGYTFTGWSPK
+1511 PTRKGYTFTGWSPK

-1537 AQWKSTKNG
+1537 AQWKSVKNG
-1546 KDNVPKTGDSEIVMV
+1546 KDNIPKTGDSEIVMV